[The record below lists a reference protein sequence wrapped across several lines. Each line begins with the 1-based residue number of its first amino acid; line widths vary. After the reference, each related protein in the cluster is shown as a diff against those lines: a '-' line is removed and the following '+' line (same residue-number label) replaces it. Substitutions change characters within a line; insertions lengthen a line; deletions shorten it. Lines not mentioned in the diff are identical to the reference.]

1 MFDQDLVDL
10 SSGISSASNLI
21 FLSLNF
27 VNEMRVILIL
37 PTSEVYH
44 EDQEWKRFENSISEI
59 IYILEGY
66 SIWLK

>member
-1 MFDQDLVDL
+1 MLDQDLVDL

-44 EDQEWKRFENSISEI
+44 EDQE
-59 IYILEGY
+59 
-66 SIWLK
+66 